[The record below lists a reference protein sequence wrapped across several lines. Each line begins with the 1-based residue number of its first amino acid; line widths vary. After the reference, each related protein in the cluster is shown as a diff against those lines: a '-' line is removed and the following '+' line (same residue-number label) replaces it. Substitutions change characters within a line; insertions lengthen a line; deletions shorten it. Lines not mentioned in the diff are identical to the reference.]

1 MKTLHSEDMI
11 AMFDKYKN
19 EYVIKEDGLN
29 GGKGVKLSGEHFEND
44 GEAYAH
50 CDKLVTKG
58 SNFLFEEKL
67 VGDEFSLMSF
77 CDGETLKSMPI
88 VQDFKRAN
96 NGDKGLNTGGMGC
109 ISHTNHMLDF
119 LTGNIVRWDGSLWI
133 VQECSEFP
141 RSVELISADLGNTTA
156 MVTETFPEQKKRQID
171 SIEWVAATMKE
182 FVNERLTKT
191 MWEK

>member
-1 MKTLHSEDMI
+1 
-11 AMFDKYKN
+11 
-19 EYVIKEDGLN
+19 
-29 GGKGVKLSGEHFEND
+29 
-44 GEAYAH
+44 
-50 CDKLVTKG
+50 
-58 SNFLFEEKL
+58 
-67 VGDEFSLMSF
+67 
-77 CDGETLKSMPI
+77 
-88 VQDFKRAN
+88 
-96 NGDKGLNTGGMGC
+96 
-109 ISHTNHMLDF
+109 MLDF